1 MLFMTL
7 ALMGIASGNVRAAV
21 DVFNNSDKTGV
32 CSGDPATKP
41 DFCKDTTVNENPI
54 TGPNGIMTK
63 IIQVLAILVGIT
75 AVIMLIISGIRLSA
89 SGGDPQAVKAARTGV
104 IYSLVGIAVAVAA
117 QAIVTFVIG
126 KA

>member
-1 MLFMTL
+1 MVAFLGVSAGT
-7 ALMGIASGNVRAAV
+7 AQAAV
-21 DVFNNSDKTGV
+21 DVLNNTSNGTGV
-32 CSGDPATKP
+32 GPCNNPNATSTPAFCNDTATSDP
-41 DFCKDTTVNENPI
+41 I
-54 TGPNGIMTK
+54 LGPNGIMTK
-63 IIQVLAILVGIT
+63 VIQILAILVGIT

-104 IYSLVGIAVAVAA
+104 IYSLVGVAVAVAA